1 MFFFA
6 GRYEVTAGDGHAM
19 LVVHDAEK
27 TDKGSYTI
35 LAENDQSK
43 DSTTFN
49 IAITGELQQMQVM
62 LSYFDGQ
69 V

>member
-1 MFFFA
+1 
-6 GRYEVTAGDGHAM
+6 M

-35 LAENDQSK
+35 IAENDQSK

-49 IAITGELQQMQVM
+49 IAITGELQGMKLFLV
-62 LSYFDGQ
+62 LFSSA